1 MTTASEKYDERVR
14 IWKSPSGVRFASQ
27 SVEQGYRQRV
37 QMLVDAIELKK
48 PERVPVALNVG
59 FYACTYA
66 GITPKE
72 GTYDYAKLAYAIKKF
87 NADFLPDT
95 LTSAFYCGPGKA
107 LEIVDYVDPDIPAGK
122 TLWIFDQT
130 DMKEVKKHLSG
141 WACFGGNVPS
151 SLLRVAGPQEVKDCV
166 KRLID
171 EVGQDGGYIL
181 SNGAVL
187 DEAKPEN
194 LHALIDFAKGYGIY
208 T

>member
-1 MTTASEKYDERVR
+1 MSREEFKKYY
-14 IWKSPSGVRFASQ
+14 WPSLKTVILALIREGLIPLLF
-27 SVEQGYRQRV
+27 VEGRYNKR
-37 QMLVDAIELKK
+37 LDL
-48 PERVPVALNVG
+48 
-59 FYACTYA
+59 
-66 GITPKE
+66 
-72 GTYDYAKLAYAIKKF
+72 
-87 NADFLPDT
+87 
-95 LTSAFYCGPGKA
+95 
-107 LEIVDYVDPDIPAGK
+107 IVDSDIPAGK